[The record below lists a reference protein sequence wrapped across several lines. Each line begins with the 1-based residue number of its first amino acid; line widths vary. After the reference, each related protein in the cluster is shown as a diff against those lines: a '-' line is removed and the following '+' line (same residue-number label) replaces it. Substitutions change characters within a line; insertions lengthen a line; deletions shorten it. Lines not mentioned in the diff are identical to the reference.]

1 MKIAFS
7 ARGLGTSYGGVRQY
21 MRGFV
26 PALARQIKN
35 DELFVFYNNEKFLGL
50 AKGCTEIVIKEN
62 NKLLWDFVLFP
73 RMLRK
78 IKFDAA
84 IFSID
89 VMPFFAGCPGYI
101 IHYDL
106 AYFDKVLKPYRFW
119 DTLYMRAMIPIS
131 DRRAKAIFTISE
143 YTKKDCVKFCD
154 TNPDK
159 ITVIYAAANEEFKP
173 IKDTA
178 ILEKVRRKFKLP
190 EKFIFYAGSLSPR
203 KNMITLIRAFS
214 QIISKI
220 PHKLVLTVPESW
232 KDSMV
237 YKTIDELN
245 IHDSIINLGFIEQ
258 ESMPA
263 LYNLADI
270 CVYPSLYEG
279 FGLPVLEAMHCG
291 CPVVASNTSSIP
303 EVAGDAA
310 VLVDPLDTN
319 AIAKAIC
326 RVLTDS
332 QLREKLISSGFQQA
346 KKFTWDR
353 TAGIMLDVIRE
364 KYHNPL

>member
-7 ARGLGTSYGGVRQY
+7 ARGLGTSHGGVRQY
-21 MRGFV
+21 IRGII
-26 PALARQIKN
+26 PALARQIKD
-35 DELFVFYNNEKFLGL
+35 DELFVFYNNDKFLGL
-50 AKGCTEIVIKEN
+50 AQGCTEIVIKGN

-106 AYFDKVLKPYRFW
+106 AYFNKVLKPYRFW
-119 DTLYMRAMIPIS
+119 DTLYMKTMIPIS
-131 DRRAKAIFTISE
+131 DRKAKAIFAISE
-143 YTKKDCVKFCD
+143 HTKKDCVKFCN
-154 TNPDK
+154 TNPEK

-173 IKDTA
+173 IKDAA
-178 ILEKVRRKFKLP
+178 ILEKVRYKFNLP
-190 EKFIFYAGSLSPR
+190 KKFIFYAGSLSPR

-237 YKTIDELN
+237 YKTINELN
-245 IHDSIINLGFIEQ
+245 IRDSLVNLGFIDQ
-258 ESMPA
+258 EDMPA

-291 CPVVASNTSSIP
+291 CPVVASNASSIP
-303 EVAGDAA
+303 EVAGNAA
-310 VLVDPLDTN
+310 VLIDPLDTN
-319 AIAKAIC
+319 AVAEAVYQ
-326 RVLTDS
+326 VLIDR
-332 QLREKLISSGFQQA
+332 QFREKLIWLGFRQA
-346 KKFTWDR
+346 EKFSWDR
-353 TAGIMLDVIRE
+353 TAGIVLNVIRE
-364 KYHNPL
+364 KHCNP